1 VPGRRLKTD
10 KFKDSSGVPIV
21 GVARLIGVL
30 SIVIYVLKYCHLSK
44 REISLLNAVHSLL
57 GKARNSE
64 GGRQSGYVSSGK
76 YTGRALSGIIFCNRI
91 ATDKGYQDR
100 NRAGSVFERKP
111 PRGKVCEVPRPMD
124 LGSRLQLL
132 EQICRE
138 HGIPLTVQR
147 RAVLEALIFR
157 QDHPTA
163 DQIFD
168 DVQKQLP
175 EISKAT
181 VYRVLDRLVEL
192 GLIRRLVH
200 TGMPARY
207 DAVTERHHHVT
218 CRQCGR
224 IEDVKHTDLDSL
236 PVPSEITSRFAVE
249 DYTVQFFGICERCRE
264 ASSPGQMSLTRE

>member
-1 VPGRRLKTD
+1 M
-10 KFKDSSGVPIV
+10 
-21 GVARLIGVL
+21 
-30 SIVIYVLKYCHLSK
+30 
-44 REISLLNAVHSLL
+44 
-57 GKARNSE
+57 
-64 GGRQSGYVSSGK
+64 
-76 YTGRALSGIIFCNRI
+76 
-91 ATDKGYQDR
+91 
-100 NRAGSVFERKP
+100 
-111 PRGKVCEVPRPMD
+111 EVP
-124 LGSRLQLL
+124 SRLQLL

-138 HGIPLTVQR
+138 QGIPLTVQR

-218 CRQCGR
+218 CRHCGR
-224 IEDVKHTDLDSL
+224 IEDVRHPDLDAL
-236 PVPSEITSRFAVE
+236 PIPSGITSRFAIE
-249 DYTVQFFGICERCRE
+249 DYTVQFFGICDRCRG
-264 ASSPGQMSLTRE
+264 ATSPGELSMGQE